1 MKLEKMTR
9 RERSLNGS
17 TESIVRPKSMN
28 NTYEKNGKEKRN
40 VCIVFYQTNRNRMIL
55 RVI

>member
-9 RERSLNGS
+9 RERSLNAS
-17 TESIVRPKSMN
+17 TESIVSPKSMK

-40 VCIVFYQTNRNRMIL
+40 VCIVF
-55 RVI
+55 